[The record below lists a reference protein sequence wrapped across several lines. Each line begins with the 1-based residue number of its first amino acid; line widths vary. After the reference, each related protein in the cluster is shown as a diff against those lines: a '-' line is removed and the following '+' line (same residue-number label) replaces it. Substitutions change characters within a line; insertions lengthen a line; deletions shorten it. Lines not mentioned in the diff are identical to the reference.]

1 MIKAL
6 LFSSLYPNTEQQRH
20 GIFVETRLR
29 QLLSSGQVETKVV
42 APIPSF
48 PLKFG
53 PFKRYSKLDNVPRRE
68 LHNGIDIYHPRY
80 TVIPKIGQNLTPKKM
95 AAAALPV
102 IKKIIADGFD
112 FDVIDAHYFFPD
124 GVAAAIVAKELN
136 KPLVITA
143 RGTDVNLFADYKTS
157 GEMIKKAAEQSDA
170 IICVADSLR
179 QKLISKGIDA
189 EKISV
194 LRNGVDRNLFYP
206 VDSSE
211 RESLR
216 HKLGM
221 DKQTVLAVGNLTQIK
236 GFDFLLDAVARLPQ
250 IQLIIVGE
258 GEEKNGLLQ
267 QAEALNLAKR
277 VRFVANISQEDLKDY
292 YNAADMLAL
301 TSIREGMPNVVLES
315 IACGTPVVATDVGG
329 VSEVL
334 TESCGII
341 IKDRNADELAAAIK
355 EALCGK
361 FNRDSVAAIGAENSW
376 QETTAGQLKIFN
388 ELVRNVEGR

>member
-1 MIKAL
+1 MQ
-6 LFSSLYPNTEQQRH
+6 PRH

-29 QLLSSGQVETKVV
+29 QLLKSEQVETKVV

-53 PFKRYSKLDNVPRRE
+53 PFKRYAKLDTVPQRE
-68 LHNGIDIYHPRY
+68 LHNGIDVYHPRY
-80 TVIPKIGQNLTPKKM
+80 SVIPKIGQNLTPKKM

-102 IKKIIADGFD
+102 IQKIIADGFD

-143 RGTDVNLFADYKTS
+143 RGTDVNLFADYRTS
-157 GEMIKKAAEQSDA
+157 EEMIKKAAEQSDA

-179 QKLISKGIDA
+179 QKLISKGIEA
-189 EKISV
+189 EKITV
-194 LRNGVDRNLFYP
+194 LRNGVDRNIFYP
-206 VDSSE
+206 VGSSE
-211 RESLR
+211 RENLR

-236 GFDFLLDAVARLPQ
+236 GFDFLLQAIAKLPEAD
-250 IQLIIVGE
+250 LVIIGE
-258 GEEKNGLLQ
+258 GEEKNNLTQ
-267 QAEALNLAKR
+267 QAETLNLTKR
-277 VRFVANISQEDLKDY
+277 VNFVANIGQKDLKDY

-334 TESCGII
+334 TEKCGII
-341 IKDRNADELAAAIK
+341 INDRNADELAAAIN
-355 EALCGK
+355 EALSGK

-376 QETTAGQLKIFN
+376 QETTQGQLNIFN
-388 ELVRNVEGR
+388 GIVRNV